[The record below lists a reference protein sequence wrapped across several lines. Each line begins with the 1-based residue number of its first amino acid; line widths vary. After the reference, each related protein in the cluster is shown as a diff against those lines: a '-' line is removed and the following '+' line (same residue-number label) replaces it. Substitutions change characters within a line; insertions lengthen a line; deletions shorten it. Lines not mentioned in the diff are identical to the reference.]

1 MTHVSLGNVTWAF
14 RGGSYRESGMMSQEK
29 QLGQGSHPSYEWTLS
44 SLWCGDPEWRLMLLL
59 PVLCPLF
66 LDKQCPVI
74 R

>member
-1 MTHVSLGNVTWAF
+1 MT
-14 RGGSYRESGMMSQEK
+14 SQEE
-29 QLGQGSHPSYEWTLS
+29 QLGQESHPSYERTLS
-44 SLWCGDPEWRLMLLL
+44 SLWCGDPEQRLMLLL